1 MESDNDCVLSSFP
14 ENVAMQSTKVTSGNS
29 MVTDSL
35 QNELYTKEFYEMTQI
50 VFSTQD
56 DSELEIMTFYL
67 NQSQKNVTVIITQSI
82 KNITTTYS
90 PSISVK

>member
-1 MESDNDCVLSSFP
+1 
-14 ENVAMQSTKVTSGNS
+14 

-56 DSELEIMTFYL
+56 DSEL
-67 NQSQKNVTVIITQSI
+67 
-82 KNITTTYS
+82 
-90 PSISVK
+90 

>member
-1 MESDNDCVLSSFP
+1 MESDNDCVLSSISGK
-14 ENVAMQSTKVTSGNS
+14 MWQCKSTKVTSGNS

-56 DSELEIMTFYL
+56 DSEL
-67 NQSQKNVTVIITQSI
+67 
-82 KNITTTYS
+82 
-90 PSISVK
+90 